1 MTRREL
7 LSPSRHAGKP
17 QESERPPLSVHLD
30 TQGVV
35 YVENVTLRPIETA
48 EAALRTMLEASRQ
61 RHVTATKMNA
71 ASSRSHLVSSVV
83 IRAVAKKTG
92 VATMGKLTLV
102 DLAGSESVAKTGA
115 KGNTLLE
122 AQAINKQAAPR

>member
-1 MTRREL
+1 MSL
-7 LSPSRHAGKP
+7 
-17 QESERPPLSVHLD
+17 Q
-30 TQGVV
+30 
-35 YVENVTLRPIETA
+35 
-48 EAALRTMLEASRQ
+48 
-61 RHVTATKMNA
+61 
-71 ASSRSHLVSSVV
+71 VSSVV

-122 AQAINKQAAPR
+122 AQAINK